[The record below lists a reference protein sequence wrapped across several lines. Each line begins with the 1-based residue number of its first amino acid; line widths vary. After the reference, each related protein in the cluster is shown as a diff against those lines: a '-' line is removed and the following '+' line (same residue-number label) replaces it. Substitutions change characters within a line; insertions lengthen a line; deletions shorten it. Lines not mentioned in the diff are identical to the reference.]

1 MKLKQIFNL
10 KNIKH
15 FIEGYSKFY
24 YDKLIGLE
32 PYIQEQIMYRMSI
45 CKDDCM
51 VKGECKYCGCSVPK
65 KMFVI
70 ESCNEGKLFPNI
82 MRKEDWEL
90 YKIENNIKIK

>member
-15 FIEGYSKFY
+15 FIEGYSRFY
-24 YDKLIGLE
+24 YDKLIGLH
-32 PYIQEQIMYRMSI
+32 PHIQEQILYRMQV

-51 VKGECKYCGCSVPK
+51 VKGECKYCGCDVPK

-70 ESCNEGKLFPNI
+70 ESCNEGERFPDI
-82 MRKEDWEL
+82 MNKEDWEQ
-90 YKIENNIKIK
+90 YKKENNIILK